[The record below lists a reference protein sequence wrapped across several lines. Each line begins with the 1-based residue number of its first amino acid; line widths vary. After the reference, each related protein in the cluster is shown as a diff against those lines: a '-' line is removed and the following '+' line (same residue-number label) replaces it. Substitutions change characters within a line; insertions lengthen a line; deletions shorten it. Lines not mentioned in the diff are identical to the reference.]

1 MEHSAFAGEFY
12 AWQGSF
18 DKFMKKNQTD
28 AIVKAS
34 EPDKPKRTA
43 KGPEPERL
51 KINGVANWEDAVGI
65 AMQKKKPAGGWP
77 R

>member
-1 MEHSAFAGEFY
+1 
-12 AWQGSF
+12 
-18 DKFMKKNQTD
+18 MKKNQTD

-34 EPDKPKRTA
+34 AAKPKRTV

-51 KINGVANWEDAVGI
+51 KISGVANWEDAVGI
-65 AMQKKKPAGGWP
+65 AMKKKKPASGWP